1 MAAPRFRL
9 RTGAPDWAKITAV
22 DVDDVLETGSAG
34 DVLSDL
40 VDDLAFCKVVPP
52 ELRKVGHDA
61 SATMVG
67 EFRDVALGIASAAR
81 AAGVDTAKWLRSL
94 QDDGGAYEDD
104 SEVMGSYGAARGR
117 AWACAQCGKAFVNRE
132 YLEQHIRR
140 KHGGSLA
147 ASGDAG
153 LVAIARCFE
162 AVARGPRPEASRRE
176 LLDFLQRGGHLEAI
190 FGAARSEAERAVAEG
205 TVAAL
210 LGDASADACVG
221 PADLGDFVAELRRC
235 RSVALG
241 ALRFAGGDLRRRRR
255 RPACCSAR
263 TSRRSTS
270 RACSAA
276 GLPAIAEAGC
286 VVALSRAGQRVAETP
301 PAVGSREPTWLTSSH
316 GATVAVPLAADE
328 QRRERG
334 LFVEVFA
341 GACLVGVA
349 HVHARS
355 LLYDGLLRVKL
366 RPDDDEFP
374 GAAADLGFVELRCRA
389 AARVRLENVEVFGL
403 GAAPPGAPFLEA
415 RWRGGAGSAPSV
427 VWRSAAAVRA
437 SRRPDS
443 FDLVAEHPL
452 PLGLPF
458 ARRHAVLDVFALF
471 VDDDGTE
478 ASCGDAVAVA
488 AGLGTR
494 SPRAAS
500 RRVRRGVGDAGPARR
515 RELLAAGGGARRGF
529 GGALPRGARPPDL
542 RPAAEL
548 AMLDA
553 NASHGPLAPDAPGA
567 AGAALEAF
575 AGAGKLADAVDG
587 ASTDVAFFRSGAPVV
602 VDADGDVDIR
612 LTRAT
617 DGACVARG
625 VLAPRALSA
634 ARLLK
639 VDLAKR
645 AREAT
650 WTRAAA
656 ALRCRSRPPQRLRA
670 RRALLEG
677 DALEVEAELD
687 GVVVGSAALARAGD
701 SFAGAGNLRLELP
714 VEADGARRLALRVYD
729 GAGGVC
735 GARGPGRASYA
746 VSVSVGGN
754 ALGSTAPAFPVS
766 SPAGGG
772 RASVAWYDRF
782 DLAVPWGADGEG
794 GAVSL
799 ELVRVAGDGT
809 RTSVGAAALAG
820 SAAALAAAPGVGE
833 ATLGD
838 ARVEYHVAVTSFAD
852 AADLAVADRRAL
864 DAAIDGLE
872 ARPNL
877 AHRVVGALDLLRD
890 AAEDPPA
897 LVA

>member
-40 VDDLAFCKVVPP
+40 LAVEYLLHVQEALGDEVVAKESALR
-52 ELRKVGHDA
+52 ELAEDARARASPTRRKA
-61 SATMVG
+61 LARQVG

-104 SEVMGSYGAARGR
+104 SEVMGSYGAAR
-117 AWACAQCGKAFVNRE
+117 AWACAQCGKAF
-132 YLEQHIRR
+132 
-140 KHGGSLA
+140 
-147 ASGDAG
+147 
-153 LVAIARCFE
+153 
-162 AVARGPRPEASRRE
+162 AVAPAPEASRRE

-210 LGDASADACVG
+210 LGGSVG
-221 PADLGDFVAELRRC
+221 RARRPADLGDFVAELRRC

-241 ALRFAGGDLRRRRR
+241 LCASPAATSAGGAGARRAARRGR
-255 RPACCSAR
+255 RGGPRRVACAP
-263 TSRRSTS
+263 
-270 RACSAA
+270 

-374 GAAADLGFVELRCRA
+374 GRRRIWGSWSCGAA
-389 AARVRLENVEVFGL
+389 AARAPRERRGL
-403 GAAPPGAPFLEA
+403 RARRGAAGRAVPRGALA
-415 RWRGGAGSAPSV
+415 RRRRV
-427 VWRSAAAVRA
+427 RAVRRLAVRGASA

-478 ASCGDAVAVA
+478 ASCGDAVAVDA
-488 AGLGTR
+488 AG
-494 SPRAAS
+494 SSSVRAGEP
-500 RRVRRGVGDAGPARR
+500 V
-515 RELLAAGGGARRGF
+515 EFAAGSATRG
-529 GGALPRGARPPDL
+529 L
-542 RPAAEL
+542 RAVASCSPLAAEL
-548 AMLDA
+548 
-553 NASHGPLAPDAPGA
+553 GEV
-567 AGAALEAF
+567 LEARYRE
-575 AGAGKLADAVDG
+575 AAAPRRTSGPRRSSRSSPDVAAPPDRSDLARCRVADAQLSGFELDG
-587 ASTDVAFFRSGAPVV
+587 
-602 VDADGDVDIR
+602 
-612 LTRAT
+612 
-617 DGACVARG
+617 
-625 VLAPRALSA
+625 
-634 ARLLK
+634 
-639 VDLAKR
+639 
-645 AREAT
+645 
-650 WTRAAA
+650 
-656 ALRCRSRPPQRLRA
+656 
-670 RRALLEG
+670 ALLEG

-687 GVVVGSAALARAGD
+687 GVVVRSAALARAGD
-701 SFAGAGNLRLELP
+701 SFSGAGNLRLELP

-729 GAGGVC
+729 GAGGCVLAGALPVAEALRGADRRAAPRSLALALAPPPPDEAALVAAPPLAATLKFAVRLARVRVRVC
-735 GARGPGRASYA
+735 GGVARAPSYA

-838 ARVEYHVAVTSFAD
+838 AR
-852 AADLAVADRRAL
+852 
-864 DAAIDGLE
+864 
-872 ARPNL
+872 
-877 AHRVVGALDLLRD
+877 RV
-890 AAEDPPA
+890 PSP
-897 LVA
+897 